1 MHSSNMDLESCYLQW
16 TDCHQ
21 AVVVAKGTM
30 GGAISC
36 IRHVVKTLIMGGSI
50 RHVVMALW
58 VECRSYQACS
68 KGIMGRTTTSI
79 RHVWGVHGGRQGD
92 GYASCA
98 HKHYSD
104 KKQFL
109 CKHFV
114 FILMMLF
121 NFFYSIKS
129 S

>member
-92 GYASCA
+92 GYASCELPLV
-98 HKHYSD
+98 SGM
-104 KKQFL
+104 
-109 CKHFV
+109 CGV
-114 FILMMLF
+114 CMEGGRVMVMLAV
-121 NFFYSIKS
+121 SCH
-129 S
+129 